1 MRVTACGSAL
11 IREMSWW
18 FWRRSTRTECPSGAS
33 FLRWEISRGSSKGFL
48 FPASLVIVGRKVY
61 ITNLSL
67 PLTPVVG
74 DEIEEEVDLFTVVK
88 VEGIPGL

>member
-1 MRVTACGSAL
+1 M
-11 IREMSWW
+11 
-18 FWRRSTRTECPSGAS
+18 
-33 FLRWEISRGSSKGFL
+33 
-48 FPASLVIVGRKVY
+48 IVGRKVY

-74 DEIEEEVDLFTVVK
+74 DEIEEEIDLFTVVK